1 MALSKGKA
9 LAIAMGLAFD
19 SELRRSISAAPTPDQ
34 IRDSVAARIPLTEAE
49 ANGVNWNQLI
59 FHGQLNTN
67 PQAIR
72 QAFAAEMGPYGGG
85 PCPSRAEL
93 DLILQ
98 AMDSLPLELPS

>member
-19 SELRRSISAAPTPDQ
+19 SELRRSVSAAPTPDQ
-34 IRDSVAARIPLTEAE
+34 LKNAVIGSNLLSQEE

-93 DLILQ
+93 ELILQ
-98 AMDSLPLELPS
+98 AMDSLPLEIPS